1 MAHSSCLES
10 AMADQGIA
18 NPYFEDEDV
27 AQIVI
32 KPLSKYRGEVTPLG

>member
-1 MAHSSCLES
+1 
-10 AMADQGIA
+10 MADQGIA

-27 AQIVI
+27 STIVI

>member
-1 MAHSSCLES
+1 MAHLSWQES